1 MITLENFVLEQ
12 EISQCDVYD
21 IFIEQALSEIDVAC
35 ALLDTYAKNQAIM
48 EYCAERNIDARV
60 ILEAA
65 DSDTETNDDSSDSKK
80 KGKFNIG
87 NAIDKAIDAIITC
100 FKTLYAK
107 LTRVPTKVLRKK
119 LNNLT
124 VKNVEAN
131 IRNGASRVQALRV
144 NVNIAKDFENFCQEP
159 FLEVQTFNYLIAAD
173 ADKNPYKTDAF
184 DNFLEKTKGAEDKYV
199 SQNYKDSSVK
209 DIKEL
214 TADEF
219 DELFL
224 QPLETYGVE
233 KKFGE
238 IIKLAS
244 KFTKISKKAGEIDAA
259 KARAV
264 AARLRRIASICTIYI
279 SEYSKLCNK
288 IIGEASSDNN
298 TSIKN
303 QDKASK
309 QKQDVEDNMKPDK
322 KREDPAEE
330 YKGGLFPS
338 PKKEDEN
345 AD

>member
-65 DSDTETNDDSSDSKK
+65 DSDTETSDDSSDSKK

-87 NAIDKAIDAIITC
+87 NAIDKAIDAVVTC
-100 FKTLYAK
+100 FKMLYAK

-131 IRNGASRVQALRV
+131 IRNDSRGVQALRV
-144 NVNIAKDFENFCQEP
+144 NVNIAKDFENFCKEQ
-159 FLEVQTFNYLIAAD
+159 FLEVQTFNYLITAD

-288 IIGEASSDNN
+288 IIGEAASENDKI
-298 TSIKN
+298 IKN
-303 QDKASK
+303 QDKDTK
-309 QKQDVEDNMKPDK
+309 RKQDIENNTKPDK
-322 KREDPAEE
+322 KREDPAEK
-330 YKGGLFPS
+330 YKNGLFPS
-338 PKKEDEN
+338 PKKENEDEE
-345 AD
+345 